1 VCGRF
6 AYFVPTATLL
16 GEYQL
21 AEAPEFAPHYNVA
34 PTQDVVAI
42 RQTDTGAREAVP
54 LRWGLVPHW
63 SKDLSIGNRMIN
75 ARGETVAD
83 KPAFRHSF
91 KTRRCIIPASGF
103 YEWTQT
109 AAGKWPYFITADG
122 APLLSMAGLWARWQ
136 HGDDPAVET
145 CTIVTVAACPALTQ
159 IHARMPLCLASHEYA
174 DWLDPATPDEVCRG
188 LLATNDTP
196 AFAFHPV
203 GRMVNNPRNEAA
215 ALVTPVEL
223 PERA

>member
-1 VCGRF
+1 
-6 AYFVPTATLL
+6 LL

-42 RQTDTGAREAVP
+42 RQTDNGAREAVP

-63 SKDLSIGNRMIN
+63 AQDLAIGNRMIN

-103 YEWTQT
+103 YEWAQT
-109 AAGKWPYFITADG
+109 EAGKWPYFITAES
-122 APLLSMAGLWARWQ
+122 APLLSMAGIWARWQ
-136 HGDDPAVET
+136 KGDAAAVET
-145 CTIVTVAACPALTQ
+145 CAIVTVPAAPALFE
-159 IHARMPLCLASHEYA
+159 IHARMPLCLSTDAYA
-174 DWLDPATPDEVCRG
+174 DWLDPATPDEVCRE
-188 LLATNDTP
+188 LLTANDGPT
-196 AFAFHPV
+196 FAIHPV
-203 GRMVNNPRNEAA
+203 GRAVNNPRNDSAD
-215 ALVTPVEL
+215 LVARVDVPL
-223 PERA
+223 DSKGHR